1 MPSSCQFSLL
11 FLFSSDSSLK
21 HKHLDNHNNKPNKQQ
36 QQCQRQTA
44 PAGAKLYDNKKNYF
58 LDDLLQLVIIRLN
71 SLRNLLN
78 VFLVLV
84 SFLDNLILLLVDL
97 PDFALDPLNTI
108 DDSVQ
113 GIVHLLVSLG
123 ILAHGL
129 LFFNVRVSELIFTTF
144 CWVVN
149 HEILLFDVR

>member
-1 MPSSCQFSLL
+1 MPSSCWFSLL
-11 FLFSSDSSLK
+11 FLFSYDSSLK
-21 HKHLDNHNNKPNKQQ
+21 NKHLDNHNNKPNKQQ
-36 QQCQRQTA
+36 QQRQGQTA

-78 VFLVLV
+78 VFLVLI
-84 SFLDNLILLLVDL
+84 SFLNNLILLLVDL
-97 PDFALDPLNTI
+97 PDFALDPLNTV